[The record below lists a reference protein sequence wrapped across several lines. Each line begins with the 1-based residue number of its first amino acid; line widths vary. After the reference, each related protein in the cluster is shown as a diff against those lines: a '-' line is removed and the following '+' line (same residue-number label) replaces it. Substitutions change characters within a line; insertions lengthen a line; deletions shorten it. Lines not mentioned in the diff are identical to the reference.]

1 MNGDVICSEDTV
13 LEEKDQKKPSL
24 VVDTPPG
31 LDLQEDQ
38 EPGLDLQEGQ
48 EAGQDEEDRRTL
60 LTLDSSSEGL
70 HCTST
75 LYLYNSSLS

>member
-1 MNGDVICSEDTV
+1 M
-13 LEEKDQKKPSL
+13 
-24 VVDTPPG
+24 DTPPG

-38 EPGLDLQEGQ
+38 ELGLDLQEGQ

-70 HCTST
+70 HFIQKNCTSS
-75 LYLYNSSLS
+75 LYLYISSLSWKI